1 MPGDFKKLIP
11 ILTVLTFAFAGS
23 YFAFMQYNPKNND
36 SDGTIK
42 GTSTSHSYDLP
53 MPISSMKV
61 SSSQTLESNQTT
73 FLTKKTP
80 EEVMLF
86 YQNVFSDKKWIPD
99 SDKREN
105 GIYVTTYKD
114 QDLLATVTI
123 TGQPED
129 EYTVVS
135 IKISE

>member
-1 MPGDFKKLIP
+1 
-11 ILTVLTFAFAGS
+11 
-23 YFAFMQYNPKNND
+23 
-36 SDGTIK
+36 
-42 GTSTSHSYDLP
+42 
-53 MPISSMKV
+53 
-61 SSSQTLESNQTT
+61 
-73 FLTKKTP
+73 
-80 EEVMLF
+80 MLF